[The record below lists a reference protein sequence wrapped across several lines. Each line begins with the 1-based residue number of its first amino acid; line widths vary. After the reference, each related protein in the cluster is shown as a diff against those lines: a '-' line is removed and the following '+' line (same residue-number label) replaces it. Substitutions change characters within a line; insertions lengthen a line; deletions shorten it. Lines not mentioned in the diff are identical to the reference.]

1 VAGNEPYELWKR
13 FDKAAAA
20 PAAGAE
26 ELEEGAV
33 RHGGGGSSEYEA
45 FKEER
50 AACLWAAIERE
61 IPDVRVASSTGPYLD
76 PYRPLSTR

>member
-1 VAGNEPYELWKR
+1 MCVAGNEPYELWKR

-26 ELEEGAV
+26 ELEEDV
-33 RHGGGGSSEYEA
+33 RHGGGGSSSEYEA

-61 IPDVRVASSTGPYLD
+61 IPDVRVASVCSPCRS
-76 PYRPLSTR
+76 P